1 MYGKTIQIAAL
12 KNPKAKLWLEGRK
25 NTFQYLEEN
34 VSESD
39 DIIWIHTPSLGEFEQ
54 ARPLIQIIK
63 KEYIQYKILITFYSP
78 SGYEVRKNNPLA
90 DYV

>member
-1 MYGKTIQIAAL
+1 MYGKAIQIAAL
-12 KNPKAKLWLEGRK
+12 KNPKAKLWFEGRQ

-63 KEYIQYKILITFYSP
+63 KEYVQ
-78 SGYEVRKNNPLA
+78 
-90 DYV
+90 